1 MISGLLF
8 FLLLITPLVFLH
20 ELGHYLAAR
29 ACGVKVEAFSVGFGK
44 VLWQRTW
51 RGTEWRIS
59 ALPLGGYVKIA
70 GEQMEEGEAPEP
82 DSLFAKSPLERAFI
96 AFAGPAV
103 NLILPIL
110 VLMVFLMGRGHT
122 YTLPIIG
129 SVNVGSAAMKAGLK
143 EGDRILEIDGE
154 VIKSWNDLSGHIAPA
169 AGRSI
174 NLVVRRGSRLKRIVA
189 EPDSRL
195 VPDPLGGQTRR
206 GMLGIS
212 ANPRGPVVL
221 TTTDCGL
228 KDYDEVFEVDGK
240 AIGSFTELWRGLR
253 GNRHL
258 LKVRR
263 YPPRKAGEPLDQA
276 AAETLEVTWIRPMD
290 GTLGFVYPELTV
302 EGVKEGS
309 SAAEQGLQAGDRIE
323 SAGGLSIRTWS
334 ELNQVLEN
342 SEDMTAK
349 VRVRRGKEART
360 VSLSLK
366 KRMVSAE
373 LRTEREIFEHGI
385 ITSSFIRSP
394 QMETETLGVFSAT
407 AMATVQCYNFV
418 STMVEGLRRMVT
430 GSVPLSQIGGP
441 LMLYDIGKEASR
453 SWDQFWWW
461 FLLLS
466 LNLGLMNLLPI
477 PVLDGGLIMI
487 SLVEMIRRRPL
498 SWEARVKAN
507 QVGLVLVLGLMGLA
521 IINDVFR
528 FLS

>member
-1 MISGLLF
+1 MLTGLLF

-29 ACGVKVEAFSVGFGK
+29 ACGVRVEAFSVGFGK

-51 RGTEWRIS
+51 RGTEWRLS

-70 GEQMEEGEAPEP
+70 GEQMEEGEEPEP
-82 DSLFAKSPLERAFI
+82 DSLFAKSPLQRAFI

-103 NLILPIL
+103 NLILPVL
-110 VLMVFLMGRGHT
+110 VLTVFLMGRGHT
-122 YTLPIIG
+122 YTLPVVG
-129 SVNVGSAAMKAGLK
+129 SINVGSAASKAGLK
-143 EGDRILEIDGE
+143 EGDQILEINGE
-154 VIKSWNDLSGHIAPA
+154 PIKSWQDLSGHIAPA
-169 AGRSI
+169 AGRSL

-189 EPDSRL
+189 QPDSRL

-221 TTTDCGL
+221 VTSDCGL
-228 KDYDEVFEVDGK
+228 EDYDEVLELDGRE
-240 AIGSFTELWRGLR
+240 IGSFTELWRGLR

-263 YPPRKAGEPLDQA
+263 YPPRKAGEPLDKA
-276 AAETLEVTWIRPMD
+276 GAKTLEVTWVRPTD
-290 GTLGFVYPELTV
+290 GTLGFLYPELTV

-323 SAGGLSIRTWS
+323 SAGGLAIRTWS

-342 SEDMTAK
+342 ADDLTAD

-373 LRTEREIFEHGI
+373 LRTEREVLEHGI
-385 ITSSFIRSP
+385 VTSSFIRSP
-394 QMETETLGVFSAT
+394 QLKTETLGIFSAT
-407 AMATVQCYNFV
+407 AMASVQCVNFIG
-418 STMVEGLRRMVT
+418 TMIEGLRRMVT
-430 GSVPLSQIGGP
+430 GTVPLSQIGGP

-487 SLVEMIRRRPL
+487 SLVEMVRRRPL
-498 SWEARVKAN
+498 SLEARVKAN

-521 IINDVFR
+521 LINDVFR
-528 FLS
+528 FLR